1 MGGRGDRSLCR
12 VERHVGGA
20 RESGRLASSAGARRS
35 AMRDERSD
43 EVRAIERDAEHEVAL
58 DLTLTNTSRW
68 MAHGRDGYSRKGRE
82 IGNASAYYSLPRLVT
97 RGTLAIDGRRYEV
110 TGSSWM
116 DHEFGSSVL
125 EADQVGWD
133 WFGLQFDDGRELML
147 YQMRRRDG
155 SRDPFSSG
163 TLIEPRRLDR
173 AALARRLHAGAAG
186 DMAVGSHGHDAIRR
200 AGASRFPVSDS
211 RSRCARPCTIR
222 SCTRRVR
229 PNVTYWEGAVE
240 STGGVARARVRGAD
254 RLQRRGVERRAAV
267 SAGSIQRRRLPRD
280 GYRDH

>member
-1 MGGRGDRSLCR
+1 
-12 VERHVGGA
+12 
-20 RESGRLASSAGARRS
+20 
-35 AMRDERSD
+35 
-43 EVRAIERDAEHEVAL
+43 
-58 DLTLTNTSRW
+58 

-97 RGTLAIDGRRYEV
+97 RGTIAIDGHRYEV

-163 TLIEPRRLDR
+163 TLIE
-173 AALARRLHAGAAG
+173 A
-186 DMAVGSHGHDAIRR
+186 
-200 AGASRFPVSDS
+200 
-211 RSRCARPCTIR
+211 
-222 SCTRRVR
+222 
-229 PNVTYWEGAVE
+229 
-240 STGGVARARVRGAD
+240 
-254 RLQRRGVERRAAV
+254 
-267 SAGSIQRRRLPRD
+267 
-280 GYRDH
+280 